1 MPQRIYTATLRL
13 SFATK
18 NENKK
23 RLRRGVCWKPP
34 GARGR
39 RVWFRSR
46 SCLGLGCWTCGK
58 VWRRLSVRFLA
69 ISSDLA
75 ALSLCQGCL
84 ESVRIEVPTVC
95 WRARVLPPR
104 VRERTGV
111 DGIEADRVDQ
121 AEHDFHALRIISG
134 NGEADSIGAASRD
147 PARAK
152 AAGGNVVERIV
163 GISRGCGCGSGGVGL
178 QNAVCGNRRI
188 GMSRARRK

>member
-23 RLRRGVCWKPP
+23 RLKRGVCWKPP

-39 RVWFRSR
+39 RVWFRS
-46 SCLGLGCWTCGK
+46 S
-58 VWRRLSVRFLA
+58 
-69 ISSDLA
+69 
-75 ALSLCQGCL
+75 
-84 ESVRIEVPTVC
+84 
-95 WRARVLPPR
+95 
-104 VRERTGV
+104 RERTGV

-163 GISRGCGCGSGGVGL
+163 GISRGCGK
-178 QNAVCGNRRI
+178 I
-188 GMSRARRK
+188 GRAHV